1 MRGDDC
7 GESTVPPHKCVFNF
21 KGKTNK
27 QSFRHNLR
35 QAFVHQCWLEFRNG
49 STRGELPHVSG
60 HVVTGDL
67 HSPFQTLGPTLEG
80 QLRMRNT
87 VVSRIFRPWIPRVQ
101 GLNRKGDPRP
111 STVHRRRRRRSRR
124 AAASTACPGPAARHR
139 VCGPPIRNNA
149 ECACVHSCT
158 PSCVPRATR
167 PHLPTTKHRSGS
179 RCPHRRRP
187 TPSAPQPLL
196 PHRICYRFRQRK
208 LFGCDGSV
216 IRTGQN
222 HLELPRTPG

>member
-1 MRGDDC
+1 
-7 GESTVPPHKCVFNF
+7 VP
-21 KGKTNK
+21 
-27 QSFRHNLR
+27 R
-35 QAFVHQCWLEFRNG
+35 CWLEFRNG
-49 STRGELPHVSG
+49 SARGELPHISG

-67 HSPFQTLGPTLEG
+67 RSPFQTLDLTLEG

-87 VVSRIFRPWIPRVQ
+87 YIVSRIFRPLIPRGFRVW
-101 GLNRKGDPRP
+101 NRKEDPRP
-111 STVHRRRRRRSRR
+111 STVHRRRRRHSRR
-124 AAASTACPGPAARHR
+124 DAASTACPGPAARHR
-139 VCGPPIRNNA
+139 ACGPPIRSSA
-149 ECACVHSCT
+149 ECACGHGCT

-179 RCPHRRRP
+179 RCHHRRHP
-187 TPSAPQPLL
+187 TPSAPRLLL
-196 PHRICYRFRQRK
+196 PHRACYRFRRRK